1 MPTRQVYWNIAGHL
15 FMYLFMV
22 IALGIF
28 AYGIVKRYRLWR
40 LGKPENR
47 IDHVG
52 KRIWSL
58 LVYGLGQKRV
68 LREGYAGLMHVLI
81 FWGFV
86 VLFIGTG
93 MVVLQADLGL
103 NVLYGAFYLYFQSL
117 FLDIV
122 GLLAIVGVLMAAVR
136 RYILRPDRLDNK
148 GEDGITLLLLFVVL
162 VSGFVLEGLR
172 IGSKPDPWAAWS
184 PVGLAFARAFQA
196 MGLSAATEAVWHR
209 IFWWSHMFIAFGF
222 IAYLP
227 WSKLF
232 HIFTSSANQFFRN
245 LGHRGA
251 LTKLDLE
258 DENAESFGVSKIEEF
273 TWKQLFDTEACTRCG
288 RCQDNCPAYLSG
300 KPLSPKQMTQDLK
313 AHLYERGSVLL
324 KQKSTKLPAEGPA
337 HQETAATDEAAAAI
351 LEKPLIGGVI
361 EEETLWAC
369 TTCKSCEEQCPVFV
383 EHVQKTVDMRRYMVL
398 TESQFPAEAQLAF
411 KNMENNGNPWGVGM
425 ATRADWAK
433 DLGVKTMAEAG
444 QTEIL
449 YWPGCSGAFDDRNKK
464 VATALV
470 KIMQAAGVDFAILGT
485 EETCCGDSARRL
497 GNEYLYQTLAQQN
510 IETMKGYNVKKIV
523 TQCPHC
529 FNTLKNEY
537 PQFGG
542 DFEVIHHSEFVA
554 DLIASGKLSLKK
566 PLGKK
571 VTYHDSCYLGRYND
585 VYDAPRDILKAIPQV
600 ELVEMKHT
608 KSKSFCCGAGG
619 GRMWLEESIGKR
631 INVMRTEEALDAEA
645 EVVGTACPFCLTMI
659 SDGINA
665 KEAGESVAAYDIAE
679 LVASSL

>member
-1 MPTRQVYWNIAGHL
+1 MPTRQIYWNIAGHMFL
-15 FMYLFMV
+15 YLFMV

-28 AYGIVKRYRLWR
+28 AYGIYKRYRLWR

-58 LVYGLGQKRV
+58 LIYGLGQKRV

-117 FLDIV
+117 FLDTM

-136 RYILRPDRLDNK
+136 RYISRPDRLDNK
-148 GEDGITLLLLFVVL
+148 GDDGITLIFLFVVL
-162 VSGFVLEGLR
+162 VSGFVVEGLR
-172 IGSKPDPWAAWS
+172 IASKPDPWAAWS

-196 MGLSAATEAVWHR
+196 MGLNAATEANWHR
-209 IFWWSHMFIAFGF
+209 IFWWTHMFIAFGF

-245 LGHRGA
+245 FGPRGA

-258 DENAESFGVSKIEEF
+258 DENAESFGIGKIEEF
-273 TWKQLFDTEACTRCG
+273 TWKQLFDTDACTRCG

-313 AHLYERGSVLL
+313 ANLYERGSVLI
-324 KQKSTKLPAEGPA
+324 KQKSSKTPAEGPA
-337 HQETAATDEAAAAI
+337 HQETAAADEATAAI
-351 LEKPLIGGVI
+351 LDKPLVGGVI

-398 TESQFPAEAQLAF
+398 TESQFPSEAQLAF

-444 QTEIL
+444 KAEVL

-464 VATALV
+464 VAAALV
-470 KIMQAAGVDFAILGT
+470 KVMQAAGVDFAILGT

-542 DFEVIHHSEFVA
+542 EFEVIHHSEFIA
-554 DLIASGKLSLKK
+554 DLIAKGKLNLTK
-566 PLGKK
+566 PLDKK
-571 VTYHDSCYLGRYND
+571 VTYHDSCYLGRYNE

-600 ELVEMKHT
+600 DLVEMKHNG
-608 KSKSFCCGAGG
+608 SKSFCCGAGG
-619 GRMWLEESIGKR
+619 GRMWLEENIGKR
-631 INVMRTEEALDAEA
+631 INVMRAEEALDVKA

-659 SDGINA
+659 GDGINA
-665 KEAGESVAAYDIAE
+665 REAGEAMAAYDLAE
-679 LVASSL
+679 LVAAAL